1 MWNADAHSYPGRYS
15 LGLAKEADH
24 PEILNGTERDPVDS
38 YPQEISFL
46 ITRGVTFPSGPGE
59 GAGPPWDRPLVG
71 TVLSSSSKH
80 QGQL

>member
-1 MWNADAHSYPGRYS
+1 MEGGREGGKMWNADAHSYPGRYS

-24 PEILNGTERDPVDS
+24 PEILNRTERDPVDS

-59 GAGPPWDRPLVG
+59 GAGPPLGPAMG
-71 TVLSSSSKH
+71 
-80 QGQL
+80 GQS